1 MRLRVGVAISF
12 LTLACGGMQPGSG
25 ELLGTFQQPV
35 GVIAADET
43 AIYGLGADLERIP
56 LSGGPSAVLASG
68 LDGFSLVV
76 AGGSLF
82 WYEEVDKTIVTL
94 PKAAGT
100 PSILASSQYDL
111 GGLQS
116 DGTNLYWFTNDY
128 LTATEPWTVRSM
140 PLGGGPVT
148 ELLNLTGVAISAMVL
163 DDSRIYFLTENR
175 GGTVPQTGPYGIQT
189 IPKDGSSPAVMLH
202 PSDGFSAHGL
212 MRAGTGLFWME
223 GPIAA
228 PEIRRME
235 LGTGAIATF
244 ARLPLAGSTSLV
256 MDAAGVFGF
265 VSECGDK
272 YSGCWTWLRT
282 VPDLKDRAYVKGF
295 ESAAALD
302 ARFVY
307 WVVGNGRELRR
318 VPR

>member
-1 MRLRVGVAISF
+1 MRSPLEFAILF
-12 LTLACGGMQPGSG
+12 VTLACGATQPGSG
-25 ELLGTFQQPV
+25 ELLGTFQQPM
-35 GVIAADET
+35 GLIAVDET

-56 LSGGPSAVLASG
+56 LSGGSSELLASG
-68 LDGFSLVV
+68 LDGFNLVV

-82 WYEEVDKTIVTL
+82 WYEQVDKTVVTL

-100 PSILASSQYDL
+100 PIVLASSQYDL
-111 GGLQS
+111 GSLQS
-116 DGTNLYWFTNDY
+116 DGANLYWFTNEY
-128 LTATEPWTVRSM
+128 LSATEPWTIRSM

-148 ELLNLTGVAISAMVL
+148 ELIRLTGVAIPALVV
-163 DDSRIYFLTENR
+163 DDSRIYFLTEDR
-175 GGTVPQTGPYGIQT
+175 GGTVPQTGPYGIQAM
-189 IPKDGSSPAVMLH
+189 PKDGSAAAVMLH
-202 PSDGFSAHGL
+202 PSDGFSVRGL
-212 MRAGTGLFWME
+212 TRVGTGLFWME

-235 LGTGAIATF
+235 LGTGAISTF
-244 ARLPLAGSTSLV
+244 ARLPQAGSTSVL
-256 MDAAGVFGF
+256 MDAAGAFGF
-265 VSECGDK
+265 VQECGDQ

-282 VPDLKDRAYVKGF
+282 IPDLKDRAYVKGF
-295 ESAAALD
+295 ASTAALD